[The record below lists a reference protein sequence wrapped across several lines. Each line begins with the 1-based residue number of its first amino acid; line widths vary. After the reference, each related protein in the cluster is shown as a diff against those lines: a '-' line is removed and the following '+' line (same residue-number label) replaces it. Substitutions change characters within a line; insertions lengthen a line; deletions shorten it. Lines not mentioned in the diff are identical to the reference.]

1 MFGVVSV
8 HKTMTN
14 SSFIR
19 NPFHNHNHNAVC
31 SPVQFGAVVP
41 SCLVFVCRRHANN
54 FSVLNYTV
62 SHFHRIST
70 PSHPEAEAKWLPS
83 LCLCVP
89 VHELCIAFAGG
100 VRQCGVRSCFYYE
113 CGAHRKSHIIINSRT
128 IYYTVWI
135 FAFKSQIIIWIN
147 CGIVCA
153 VRGKSVPAV
162 LCVMWSGK
170 RTGQINNHACWMN
183 ICLLTVNNQCD
194 SLAHLKF

>member
-19 NPFHNHNHNAVC
+19 NPFHNHNAVC
-31 SPVQFGAVVP
+31 SSPVQFGAVVP

-62 SHFHRIST
+62 SHFHRILT
-70 PSHPEAEAKWLPS
+70 PSQSRSKVAS
-83 LCLCVP
+83 LFVFVCACAWIVYSICWRSETVRRAVMFLLWMWCTQ
-89 VHELCIAFAGG
+89 EIAYNNKFP
-100 VRQCGVRSCFYYE
+100 Y
-113 CGAHRKSHIIINSRT
+113 
-128 IYYTVWI
+128 YYTVWI

-153 VRGKSVPAV
+153 FRGKSVPAV

-183 ICLLTVNNQCD
+183 KLLTVNNQCD